1 MRIAGARVKL
11 VVCLERME
19 VGREQDGRREAGGD
33 GGSMPRTPDGFSKR
47 LDEIK
52 GEMVVQGRR
61 VQALVEK
68 AYEAAFAR
76 DVDAGVA
83 IARLDEEIDRVD
95 VEIERT
101 TVQLLT
107 EACSDGAALLPEQV
121 RLAMTIVKINNE
133 LERIADVGVNIGQ
146 EVAALRAAS
155 EAGQTAGL
163 GASASM
169 PPAFRVLTNSVVGMV
184 RDSVTALDKVHGE
197 TARVVLLS
205 EEAVG
210 EFKKALVADVQK
222 QLVEGGGKGR
232 MSQAQ
237 AAALH
242 DIAMYSLVMADHCTN
257 IAEQIL
263 YVATGRIMRHMKGHW
278 EEVTLG

>member
-1 MRIAGARVKL
+1 
-11 VVCLERME
+11 
-19 VGREQDGRREAGGD
+19 
-33 GGSMPRTPDGFSKR
+33 MPRTPEGFSKR

-52 GEMVVQGRR
+52 GAMVVQGRR

-76 DVDAGVA
+76 DVEAGAA

-107 EACSDGAALLPEQV
+107 EACGDGAALLPEQV
-121 RLAMTIVKINNE
+121 RLALTIVKINNE

-155 EAGQTAGL
+155 ETGAVGAGGL
-163 GASASM
+163 ASM

-278 EEVTLG
+278 EEVTLGEK

>member
-1 MRIAGARVKL
+1 
-11 VVCLERME
+11 
-19 VGREQDGRREAGGD
+19 
-33 GGSMPRTPDGFSKR
+33 MPRTPDGFSKR